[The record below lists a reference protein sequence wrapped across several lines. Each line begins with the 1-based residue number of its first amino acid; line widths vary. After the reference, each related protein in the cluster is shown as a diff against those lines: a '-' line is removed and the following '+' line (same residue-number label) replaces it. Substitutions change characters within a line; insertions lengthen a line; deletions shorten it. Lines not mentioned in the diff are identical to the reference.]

1 MAAITTTQVR
11 AAGLAPASTD
21 RAGFPGDVVLD
32 FELDGAKLTV
42 AATDTVDMFDLPA
55 YAGVTVKAAA
65 ITVVRAGT
73 ATGTVDIQIAGTD
86 VTGLTAW
93 ATDAAAGTKLVKL
106 ATAANTT
113 VNTTSATAIALQQNT
128 AGLGNGKI
136 RVRLFC
142 TLLEAQSATPV

>member
-1 MAAITTTQVR
+1 MAAFTTTQVR

-42 AATDTVDMFDLPA
+42 AAADTVNMFDLPA
-55 YAGVTVKAAA
+55 YAGVIVKAAA

-86 VTGLTAW
+86 VTGLTGW